1 MSPSSSKESE
11 PENSETSRKA
21 DHNSIES
28 WKNSTREDEQ
38 IYLAACS
45 GEADRIFGA
54 IRYLVAESS
63 FSITEIIILLS
74 YRIVRFQV
82 RIMELLNL
90 TNSVESLNEVMR
102 YEMQY
107 HGPDMLKGIIL
118 FITAIERPDRINLI
132 SSLLDLG
139 CNINTKDIKAR
150 NILHRLVR
158 KNSSSG
164 PYLQVAELLIRRG
177 IDINSK
183 NKNDETP
190 LEYAVIF
197 ENLEMLRLL
206 LRCGATVRVS
216 EFYMNFAHFAFVRG
230 SAICFQAI
238 IKFYLFRKI
247 QGKDVEDHILDFI
260 KTEEVSEHYNLCLQ
274 EIEYLKQNIV
284 DTNVS
289 LYDILFKPNTN
300 VVKYLRN
307 KDVLSEIQRNIME
320 KSEFSYDLAEILNE
334 ALIRRDL
341 EDSSLVAF
349 KHILKLPELVSEK
362 IMSHLDNDELK
373 SFSSA
378 MGTLTQ
384 TKD

>member
-1 MSPSSSKESE
+1 
-11 PENSETSRKA
+11 
-21 DHNSIES
+21 
-28 WKNSTREDEQ
+28 
-38 IYLAACS
+38 
-45 GEADRIFGA
+45 
-54 IRYLVAESS
+54 
-63 FSITEIIILLS
+63 
-74 YRIVRFQV
+74 
-82 RIMELLNL
+82 MELLNL
-90 TNSVESLNEVMR
+90 TNSVETLNEVMR

-158 KNSSSG
+158 KDSSSG
-164 PYLQVAELLIRRG
+164 PYLQVAELLIGRG

-183 NKNDETP
+183 NKDDETP

-197 ENLEMLRLL
+197 ENLEMVRLL
-206 LRCGATVRVS
+206 LRCGASIKVS
-216 EFYMNFAHFAFVRG
+216 DYYQNFAHFAFLRG
-230 SAICFQAI
+230 SRKCFQAI
-238 IKFYLFRKI
+238 IKYFLFRKI
-247 QGKDVEDHILDFI
+247 QGKKVKDNIMNFI
-260 KTEEVSEHYNLCLQ
+260 TTEEVSEHYNLCMQ
-274 EIEYLKQNIV
+274 QIEYLKQNIV

-289 LYDILFKPNTN
+289 LYDILFKPKTN

-307 KDVLSEIQRNIME
+307 KDVLSEIHRNIIE
-320 KSEFSYDLAEILNE
+320 KSELSYDLAEILNE

-349 KHILKLPELVSEK
+349 KHILKLPELCLEK

-378 MGTLTQ
+378 WEL
-384 TKD
+384 